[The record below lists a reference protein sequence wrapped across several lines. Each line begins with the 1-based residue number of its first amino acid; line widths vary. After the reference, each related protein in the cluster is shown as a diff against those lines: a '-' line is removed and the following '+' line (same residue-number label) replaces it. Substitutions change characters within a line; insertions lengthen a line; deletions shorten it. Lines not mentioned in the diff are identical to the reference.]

1 VDVQVN
7 YENSFE
13 IPILTEDQWLKALE
27 ECVTTNQFVRKFV
40 PFLSEEKEATRLKT
54 LCAKYSKLLRDEKV
68 SEGGAVKRLLVN
80 YYDKLLI
87 DAGLQSPIINS
98 ENKVDKDL
106 LEFYMSSNPITEHDI
121 ERFSTIDNNL
131 LLNKF
136 VYKNMNIDMLA
147 QLVYERYTQYKPV
160 NLSQK
165 FIDKTSESNIDGL
178 IDTLIKETLQ
188 DLKKKIQV
196 RIQLYKIVKRLPV

>member
-1 VDVQVN
+1 M
-7 YENSFE
+7 
-13 IPILTEDQWLKALE
+13 
-27 ECVTTNQFVRKFV
+27 
-40 PFLSEEKEATRLKT
+40 
-54 LCAKYSKLLRDEKV
+54 
-68 SEGGAVKRLLVN
+68 LVN
-80 YYDKLLI
+80 YYDKLI

-106 LEFYMSSNPITEHDI
+106 LEFYMSSNPITDHDI